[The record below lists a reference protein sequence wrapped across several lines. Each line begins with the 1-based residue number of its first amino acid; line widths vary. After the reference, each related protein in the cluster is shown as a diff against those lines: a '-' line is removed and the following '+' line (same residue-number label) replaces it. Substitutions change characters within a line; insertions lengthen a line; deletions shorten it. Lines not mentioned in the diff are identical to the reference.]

1 MRRGATSLVL
11 AATCASVLAC
21 QKDVPPRPNSA
32 PGPSYTPLSPQVL
45 ALIAPPPADPSAAIP
60 LSPRA
65 AASLADDVA
74 RRVEA
79 AKTAPDHPHHV
90 VPVAGMFVLADG
102 DDGARLDAAVDLTQR
117 LVSALSGPVF
127 AHPPAK
133 GTMVWIYGTG
143 PFFEQGVRD
152 HTHWYTFNK
161 DEHPGFGMYEQ
172 QTRTIV
178 VRTDTGGLGD
188 LGHEIVH
195 VLAGSDAPRAPAFL
209 EEGVPSLAEISVFS
223 KGPDGRETVRF
234 GAHFRLQT
242 LRDVLAGHDADKRA
256 QIRVESTFALQ
267 TYVDFHE
274 TGPEYLHYASSRE
287 LCRFLF
293 QRGQLWDFW
302 RAARDSVLEDPTANM
317 AFKKVTGKMPAEM
330 TDEFFAWVQ
339 SKQAEGT

>member
-1 MRRGATSLVL
+1 MRRGATSLAF
-11 AATCASVLAC
+11 AATCACVLAC
-21 QKDVPPRPNSA
+21 HKDVPPLPNSV

-45 ALIAPPPADPSAAIP
+45 ALLTPPPPDPSAVIP

-65 AASLADDVA
+65 AASLAADVA
-74 RRVEA
+74 KRVEA
-79 AKTAPDHPHHV
+79 ARSAPDRPKRV
-90 VPVAGMFVLADG
+90 IPVAGMFVLADG
-102 DDGARLDAAVDLTQR
+102 DDAARLDAAVDLTQR
-117 LVSALSGPVF
+117 LVNALSGTAF

-133 GTMVWIYGTG
+133 GTTVWIYGTG

-152 HTHWYTFNK
+152 HTHWYTFRK
-161 DEHPGFGMYEQ
+161 DEHPGYGMYEE

-178 VRTDTGGLGD
+178 VRTDTGGPGD

-195 VLAGSDAPRAPAFL
+195 VLAESDFRRAPIWL
-209 EEGVPSLAEISVFS
+209 GEGVPSLAEVPVFS

-242 LRDVLAGHDADKRA
+242 LRDVLAGHDPDKRA
-256 QIRVESTFALQ
+256 QIRLESLFAMRTFE
-267 TYVDFHE
+267 DFHG
-274 TGPEYLHYASSRE
+274 GPEYLHYASARE

-302 RAARDSVLEDPTANM
+302 RAARDSTLEDPTANM

-330 TDEFFAWVQ
+330 TDAFFAWVQ

>member
-1 MRRGATSLVL
+1 
-11 AATCASVLAC
+11 
-21 QKDVPPRPNSA
+21 
-32 PGPSYTPLSPQVL
+32 
-45 ALIAPPPADPSAAIP
+45 
-60 LSPRA
+60 
-65 AASLADDVA
+65 
-74 RRVEA
+74 
-79 AKTAPDHPHHV
+79 
-90 VPVAGMFVLADG
+90 MFVLADG
-102 DDGARLDAAVDLTQR
+102 DDAARLDAAVDLTQR
-117 LVSALSGPVF
+117 LASALTGTAFV
-127 AHPPAK
+127 HPPAK
-133 GTMVWIYGTG
+133 GTTVWIYGTG

-152 HTHWYTFNK
+152 HTHWDTFNK
-161 DEHPGFGMYEQ
+161 GEHPGYGMYEEQ
-172 QTRTIV
+172 SRTIV
-178 VRTDTGGLGD
+178 VRTDTGGPGD

-195 VLAGSDAPRAPAFL
+195 VLADSDFPRAPAWL
-209 EEGVPSLAEISVFS
+209 AEGVPSLAEVPVFA

-256 QIRVESTFALQ
+256 QIRVDSLFAMR

-274 TGPEYLHYASSRE
+274 TGLQYLHYAAARE

-339 SKQAEGT
+339 SKPAEGT